1 MSQLSP
7 RRRLKPD
14 PLKTEEHTMDEF
26 RQFLKEYKW
35 RVIGVAGGILLAV
48 LIFTI
53 GFWRTLLLTAIT
65 ALCYFVGCIL
75 DKGGKE
81 GLQEALSRLFRKN

>member
-1 MSQLSP
+1 
-7 RRRLKPD
+7 
-14 PLKTEEHTMDEF
+14 MDEF

-35 RVIGVAGGILLAV
+35 RVIGIAGGILLAV

-81 GLQEALSRLFRKN
+81 GLQEALSRLFRGEETYEDVLDKSGITEKPM

>member
-1 MSQLSP
+1 
-7 RRRLKPD
+7 
-14 PLKTEEHTMDEF
+14 MDEF

-35 RVIGVAGGILLAV
+35 RVIGIAGGILLAV

-65 ALCYFVGCIL
+65 ALCYFAGCIL
-75 DKGGKE
+75 IRAARKAFK
-81 GLQEALSRLFRKN
+81 RL

>member
-1 MSQLSP
+1 
-7 RRRLKPD
+7 
-14 PLKTEEHTMDEF
+14 MDEF

-35 RVIGVAGGILLAV
+35 RVIGIAGGILLAV

-53 GFWRTLLLTAIT
+53 
-65 ALCYFVGCIL
+65 
-75 DKGGKE
+75 GKE

>member
-1 MSQLSP
+1 
-7 RRRLKPD
+7 
-14 PLKTEEHTMDEF
+14 MDEF

-35 RVIGVAGGILLAV
+35 RVIGIAGGILLAV

-65 ALCYFVGCIL
+65 ALCYFVG
-75 DKGGKE
+75 
-81 GLQEALSRLFRKN
+81 

>member
-1 MSQLSP
+1 M
-7 RRRLKPD
+7 
-14 PLKTEEHTMDEF
+14 
-26 RQFLKEYKW
+26 
-35 RVIGVAGGILLAV
+35 AV

>member
-1 MSQLSP
+1 
-7 RRRLKPD
+7 
-14 PLKTEEHTMDEF
+14 MDEF

-35 RVIGVAGGILLAV
+35 RVIGIAGGILLAV

-53 GFWRTLLLTAIT
+53 GFWRTLLLTGIT
-65 ALCYFVGCIL
+65 ALCSFV
-75 DKGGKE
+75 GKE

>member
-1 MSQLSP
+1 MRYFKADSNI
-7 RRRLKPD
+7 K
-14 PLKTEEHTMDEF
+14 
-26 RQFLKEYKW
+26 RQYF
-35 RVIGVAGGILLAV
+35 VTAAILLAV

>member
-1 MSQLSP
+1 
-7 RRRLKPD
+7 
-14 PLKTEEHTMDEF
+14 MDEF

-35 RVIGVAGGILLAV
+35 RVIGIAGGILLAV

-75 DKGGKE
+75 DKGGQRKAFKR
-81 GLQEALSRLFRKN
+81 LLSRLFRKN

>member
-1 MSQLSP
+1 
-7 RRRLKPD
+7 
-14 PLKTEEHTMDEF
+14 MDDF

-35 RVIGVAGGILLAV
+35 RVIGIAGGIVLAV
-48 LIFTI
+48 LIFT
-53 GFWRTLLLTAIT
+53 
-65 ALCYFVGCIL
+65 IL